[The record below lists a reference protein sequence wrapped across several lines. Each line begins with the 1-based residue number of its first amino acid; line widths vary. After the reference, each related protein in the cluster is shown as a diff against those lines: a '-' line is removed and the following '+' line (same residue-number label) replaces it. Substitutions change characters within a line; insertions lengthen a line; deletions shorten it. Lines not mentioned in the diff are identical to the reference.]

1 MLAVSFLAFLTV
13 AVASTLMAS
22 GVPLYAPSG
31 WKVTLPVVE
40 SIVYVPTIEQL
51 QMFHL
56 SLGL

>member
-40 SIVYVPTIEQL
+40 SIVYLPTD
-51 QMFHL
+51 
-56 SLGL
+56 